1 MQPLNNAQEIAC
13 NGDIVTR
20 IPYFSAA
27 QILRPQ
33 TKLLMQ
39 AESSMNP
46 KAILKNLLLVLALL
60 ATLSGG
66 SSVGFAADAVPSAT
80 RETAAKA
87 ENGYYYTV
95 QKGDTLWDLS
105 QRFSVT
111 PWVWP
116 ELWEENSETIAN
128 PHLIYPG
135 QKIRLTR
142 RLGRPTVTAAKG
154 IVEPSVAGIHYYFSL
169 SDQYGFIR
177 KVPVT
182 PEAFILKPQESGKTL
197 IGEGDIVYVR
207 PEGNAAISQG
217 QLLTIFR
224 TFKPLFDPQSKE
236 LIGTQH
242 LLCGI
247 LEIVKREPQYAIAK
261 VVESYRAIEV
271 GDQLMPY
278 QRRSP
283 RIELRDSQPGIDAKL
298 ITTEDRLNIFGES
311 HVAFINQGNRHGI
324 KPGQIYSIYRT
335 DDYNFGTV
343 SSPRPVS
350 IPVDFGELLVLHAE
364 EHTATVLITDSK
376 KESHEGTRVRT
387 PMAMR

>member
-1 MQPLNNAQEIAC
+1 
-13 NGDIVTR
+13 
-20 IPYFSAA
+20 
-27 QILRPQ
+27 
-33 TKLLMQ
+33 
-39 AESSMNP
+39 
-46 KAILKNLLLVLALL
+46 
-60 ATLSGG
+60 
-66 SSVGFAADAVPSAT
+66 
-80 RETAAKA
+80 
-87 ENGYYYTV
+87 
-95 QKGDTLWDLS
+95 
-105 QRFSVT
+105 
-111 PWVWP
+111 
-116 ELWEENSETIAN
+116 
-128 PHLIYPG
+128 
-135 QKIRLTR
+135 
-142 RLGRPTVTAAKG
+142 
-154 IVEPSVAGIHYYFSL
+154 VEPSVAGIHYYFSL

-387 PMAMR
+387 PLAMR